1 MPIGVLSSYVEKD
14 LPRDFNHLYKE
25 MSIKAD
31 YVNNAYRPKQ
41 SNIKGRNYAKD
52 NDIKHTYDSHVR
64 YFYSSI

>member
-1 MPIGVLSSYVEKD
+1 
-14 LPRDFNHLYKE
+14 

-52 NDIKHTYDSHVR
+52 NDIKHTYDCHVR

>member
-1 MPIGVLSSYVEKD
+1 
-14 LPRDFNHLYKE
+14 

-31 YVNNAYRPKQ
+31 YVNNAYRPKR
-41 SNIKGRNYAKD
+41 SNIKGRNCAKD

>member
-1 MPIGVLSSYVEKD
+1 MQKRLTKGFYL
-14 LPRDFNHLYKE
+14 LYKE

>member
-1 MPIGVLSSYVEKD
+1 MQKRLTKGFYL
-14 LPRDFNHLYKE
+14 LYKE

-64 YFYSSI
+64 YFYPSI

>member
-1 MPIGVLSSYVEKD
+1 MQKRLTKGFYL
-14 LPRDFNHLYKE
+14 LYKE

-52 NDIKHTYDSHVR
+52 NDIKHT
-64 YFYSSI
+64 

>member
-1 MPIGVLSSYVEKD
+1 
-14 LPRDFNHLYKE
+14 

-52 NDIKHTYDSHVR
+52 NECKG
-64 YFYSSI
+64 